1 MKKPES
7 KLQELVTRLQQAC
20 GENLVSIVLYGSAA
34 REDFHEEFSDVN
46 VLVVLQ
52 HLKPSSFAPTSAVL
66 HWWSHEEK
74 LRPPMIMTLEE
85 LRESA
90 GVFAIELLDIQHSHK
105 TLFGQDVVTAIDVPM
120 NLHRVEVE
128 HELRTTLLRL
138 RHHLLLSPDSEDE
151 LRAVLAKS
159 ITTVLTLFRHALIA
173 LGGNPPD
180 AKPQLLENAG
190 EVFGFEV
197 GPLRTILEL
206 RNEGRHSENLR
217 DLYHA
222 YMSAIQ
228 HVAHELDARAP
239 KRQLRNLPQ
248 GDL

>member
-52 HLKPSSFAPTSAVL
+52 HLEPSSFAAISAVL
-66 HWWSHEEK
+66 HWWSHQEK
-74 LRPPMIMTLEE
+74 

-90 GVFAIELLDIQHSHK
+90 DVFAIELLDIQRSHK

-138 RHHLLLSPDSEDE
+138 RHHLLLSPGNQDE

-159 ITTVLTLFRHALIA
+159 ITSVLTLFRHALIA
-173 LGGNPPD
+173 LGQNPPQ
-180 AKPQLLENAG
+180 AKPELLETAG

-197 GPLRTILEL
+197 QPLRSILAL
-206 RNEGRHSENLR
+206 RNEGPHSENLHE
-217 DLYHA
+217 LYHA

-228 HVAHELDARAP
+228 RVAHELDARVP
-239 KRQLRNLPQ
+239 KRQLQKLP
-248 GDL
+248 

>member
-1 MKKPES
+1 
-7 KLQELVTRLQQAC
+7 LQQAC

-46 VLVVLQ
+46 VLVVVQ
-52 HLKPSSFAPTSAVL
+52 HLKPSSFAAISAVL
-66 HWWSHEEK
+66 HWWSHDEK
-74 LRPPMIMTLEE
+74 LRPPMIMTLDE

-90 GVFAIELLDIQHSHK
+90 DVFAIELLDIQRSHK

-138 RHHLLLSPDSEDE
+138 RHHLLLSPDNQDE

-159 ITTVLTLFRHALIA
+159 ITSVLTLFRHALIA
-173 LGGNPPD
+173 LGQDPPQ
-180 AKPQLLENAG
+180 AKPQLLETAG

-197 GPLRTILEL
+197 QPLRSILAL
-206 RNEGRHSENLR
+206 RNQGPHSENLHQR
-217 DLYHA
+217 YHA

-228 HVAHELDARAP
+228 RVAHELDARVP
-239 KRQLRNLPQ
+239 KKQLQ
-248 GDL
+248 KVT

>member
-52 HLKPSSFAPTSAVL
+52 HLEPSSFAAISAVL
-66 HWWSHEEK
+66 HWWSHQEK
-74 LRPPMIMTLEE
+74 LRPPMIMTLD
-85 LRESA
+85 
-90 GVFAIELLDIQHSHK
+90 ELLDIQRSHK
-105 TLFGQDVVTAIDVPM
+105 PLFGQDVVTAIDVPM

-138 RHHLLLSPDSEDE
+138 RHHLLLSPDNEDE

-159 ITTVLTLFRHALIA
+159 ITSVLTLFRHALIA
-173 LGGNPPD
+173 LGENPPQ
-180 AKPQLLENAG
+180 AKPQVLENAG
-190 EVFGFEV
+190 QVFGFEV
-197 GPLRTILEL
+197 QPLRSILEL
-206 RNEGRHSENLR
+206 RNEGPHS
-217 DLYHA
+217 D
-222 YMSAIQ
+222 
-228 HVAHELDARAP
+228 
-239 KRQLRNLPQ
+239 KF
-248 GDL
+248 GDWLQR

>member
-34 REDFHEEFSDVN
+34 REDFHEQFSDVN

-52 HLKPSSFAPTSAVL
+52 HLQAASFAAISAVL
-66 HWWSHEEK
+66 HWWSREEK

-90 GVFAIELLDIQHSHK
+90 DVFAIELLDIQRSHK

-138 RHHLLLSPDSEDE
+138 RHHLLLSPGNQDE

-159 ITTVLTLFRHALIA
+159 ITSVLTLFRHALIA
-173 LGGNPPD
+173 VGENPPQ
-180 AKPQLLENAG
+180 AKAQVLENAG
-190 EVFGFEV
+190 QAFGFEV
-197 GPLRTILEL
+197 QPLRSILAL
-206 RNEGRHSENLR
+206 RNQGTHSENLHE
-217 DLYHA
+217 LYHA

-228 HVAHELDARAP
+228 RVARELDARVP
-239 KRQLRNLPQ
+239 KRQLQKLP
-248 GDL
+248 

>member
-1 MKKPES
+1 
-7 KLQELVTRLQQAC
+7 LQQAC

-46 VLVVLQ
+46 VLVVVQ
-52 HLKPSSFAPTSAVL
+52 HLKPSSFAAISAVL
-66 HWWSHEEK
+66 HWWSRDEK
-74 LRPPMIMTLEE
+74 LRPPMIMTLDE

-90 GVFAIELLDIQHSHK
+90 DVFAIEMLDIQRSHK

-138 RHHLLLSPDSEDE
+138 RHHLLLSPDNQDE

-159 ITTVLTLFRHALIA
+159 ITSVLTLFRHALIA
-173 LGGNPPD
+173 LGQDPPQ
-180 AKPQLLENAG
+180 AKPQLLETAG
-190 EVFGFEV
+190 EVFAFEV
-197 GPLRTILEL
+197 QPLRSILAL
-206 RNEGRHSENLR
+206 RNQGPHSENLHE
-217 DLYHA
+217 LYHA

-228 HVAHELDARAP
+228 RVAHELDARVP
-239 KRQLRNLPQ
+239 KKQLQ
-248 GDL
+248 KVT

>member
-52 HLKPSSFAPTSAVL
+52 HLEQSSFAAISGVL

-90 GVFAIELLDIQHSHK
+90 DVFAIEMLDIQRSHK
-105 TLFGQDVVTAIDVPM
+105 TLFGQDVVTAIEVPM

-138 RHHLLLSPDSEDE
+138 RHHLLLSPDNQDE

-159 ITTVLTLFRHALIA
+159 ITSVLTLFRHALIA
-173 LGGNPPD
+173 LGQNPPQ
-180 AKPQLLENAG
+180 AKPELLETAG
-190 EVFGFEV
+190 KVFGFEV
-197 GPLRTILEL
+197 QPLRSILAL
-206 RNEGRHSENLR
+206 RNQGPHSENLHE
-217 DLYHA
+217 LYHA

-228 HVAHELDARAP
+228 RVAHELDARVP
-239 KRQLRNLPQ
+239 KRQFQKLP
-248 GDL
+248 

>member
-7 KLQELVTRLQQAC
+7 KLQELVSRLQQAC

-34 REDFHEEFSDVN
+34 REDFHEAFSDVN

-52 HLKPSSFAPTSAVL
+52 RLEASAFATISAVL
-66 HWWSHEEK
+66 RWWSHEEK

-90 GVFAIELLDIQHSHK
+90 DVFAIELLDMQRSHK
-105 TLFGQDVVTAIDVPM
+105 TLFGQDVVTGVEIPM

-138 RHHLLLSPDSEDE
+138 RHHLLLSPGSDDE

-159 ITTVLTLFRHALIA
+159 ITSVLTLFRHALIA
-173 LGGNPPD
+173 LGENPPE
-180 AKPQLLENAG
+180 AKPQLLERAG
-190 EVFGFEV
+190 QIFGFEV
-197 GPLRTILEL
+197 QPLRSILAL
-206 RNEGRHSENLR
+206 RNEGPHSENLH

-222 YMSAIQ
+222 YMSTIQ
-228 HVAHELDARAP
+228 RVAHELDARAP
-239 KRQLRNLPQ
+239 KRHLQKRP
-248 GDL
+248 

>member
-46 VLVVLQ
+46 VLVVVQ
-52 HLKPSSFAPTSAVL
+52 HLKPSSFAAISAVL
-66 HWWSHEEK
+66 HWWSREEK
-74 LRPPMIMTLEE
+74 LRPPMIMTLDE

-90 GVFAIELLDIQHSHK
+90 DVFAIELLDIQRSHK

-138 RHHLLLSPDSEDE
+138 RHHLLLSPDNQDE

-159 ITTVLTLFRHALIA
+159 ITSVLTLFRHALIA
-173 LGGNPPD
+173 LGQNPPQT
-180 AKPQLLENAG
+180 KPELLENAG

-197 GPLRTILEL
+197 QPLRSILAL
-206 RNEGRHSENLR
+206 RNQGPHSENLHE
-217 DLYHA
+217 LYHA

-228 HVAHELDARAP
+228 RVAHELDARVP
-239 KRQLRNLPQ
+239 KRQLQKLP
-248 GDL
+248 

>member
-34 REDFHEEFSDVN
+34 REDFHEQFSDVN

-52 HLKPSSFAPTSAVL
+52 HLQAASFAAISAVL
-66 HWWSHEEK
+66 HWWSREEK

-90 GVFAIELLDIQHSHK
+90 DVFAIELLDIQRSHK

-138 RHHLLLSPDSEDE
+138 RHHLLLSPDNQDE

-159 ITTVLTLFRHALIA
+159 ITSVLTLFRHALIA
-173 LGGNPPD
+173 LGENPPA
-180 AKPQLLENAG
+180 AKPQLLESAG
-190 EVFGFEV
+190 QVFGFEV
-197 GPLRTILEL
+197 QPLRSILEL
-206 RNEGRHSENLR
+206 RNEGPHSANVHE
-217 DLYHA
+217 LYHA

-228 HVAHELDARAP
+228 QVAHELDARVP
-239 KRQLRNLPQ
+239 KRQLQKLP
-248 GDL
+248 

>member
-20 GENLVSIVLYGSAA
+20 GENLVSLVLYGSAA

-52 HLKPSSFAPTSAVL
+52 HLEQSSFATISAVL
-66 HWWSHEEK
+66 RWWSREEK
-74 LRPPMIMTLEE
+74 LRPPMIMTLDE

-90 GVFAIELLDIQHSHK
+90 DVFAIEMLDIQRSHK

-120 NLHRVEVE
+120 NLHRIEVE

-138 RHHLLLSPDSEDE
+138 RHHLLLSPDNQDE

-159 ITTVLTLFRHALIA
+159 ITSVLTLFRHALIA
-173 LGGNPPD
+173 LGQNPPL
-180 AKPQLLENAG
+180 AKPQLLETAG

-197 GPLRTILEL
+197 QPLQSILAL
-206 RNEGRHSENLR
+206 RNEGAHSENLHE
-217 DLYHA
+217 LYHA
-222 YMSAIQ
+222 YMNAIQ
-228 HVAHELDARAP
+228 RVAHELDARVP
-239 KRQLRNLPQ
+239 KRQLQKVP
-248 GDL
+248 

>member
-1 MKKPES
+1 MQKPKS
-7 KLQELVTRLQQAC
+7 KLQELVVRLQQAC
-20 GENLVSIVLYGSAA
+20 GDNLVSIVLYGSAA

-52 HLKPSSFAPTSAVL
+52 HLRPDSFAPISTVL
-66 HWWSHEEK
+66 HWWTHQEK

-90 GVFAIELLDIQHSHK
+90 DVFAIELLDMQRSHQ
-105 TLFGQDVVTAIDVPM
+105 TLFGQDVVAAIEVPM

-138 RHHLLLSPDSEDE
+138 RHHLLLSPDHEDE

-159 ITTVLTLFRHALIA
+159 ITSVLTLFRHALIA
-173 LGGNPPD
+173 LGEDPPHP
-180 AKPQLLENAG
+180 KPELLERAG
-190 EVFGFEV
+190 QVFGFEAQ
-197 GPLRTILEL
+197 PLQAILKL
-206 RNEGRHSENLR
+206 RQEARHSNNLPE
-217 DLYHA
+217 LYHA

-228 HVAHELDARAP
+228 RVAHELDARVP
-239 KRQLRNLPQ
+239 KRHLRHQP
-248 GDL
+248 

>member
-34 REDFHEEFSDVN
+34 REDFHEQFSDVN
-46 VLVVLQ
+46 VLVVLENLQ
-52 HLKPSSFAPTSAVL
+52 ATSFAAISAVL
-66 HWWSHEEK
+66 HWWSRDEK
-74 LRPPMIMTLEE
+74 LRPPTIMTLEE

-90 GVFAIELLDIQHSHK
+90 DVFAIELLDIQRSHK

-138 RHHLLLSPDSEDE
+138 RHHLLLSPDNQDE

-159 ITTVLTLFRHALIA
+159 ITSVLTLFRHALIA
-173 LGGNPPD
+173 LGENPPA
-180 AKPQLLENAG
+180 AKPQLLESAG
-190 EVFGFEV
+190 QVFGFEV
-197 GPLRTILEL
+197 QPLRSILKL
-206 RNEGRHSENLR
+206 RDEGPHSENVHE
-217 DLYHA
+217 LYHA

-228 HVAHELDARAP
+228 RVAHELDARVP
-239 KRQLRNLPQ
+239 KRQLQKVP
-248 GDL
+248 

>member
-1 MKKPES
+1 MQKP
-7 KLQELVTRLQQAC
+7 KNNLQELVVRLQQAC
-20 GENLVSIVLYGSAA
+20 GGDLVSIVLYGSAA
-34 REDFHEEFSDVN
+34 RDDFHEEFSDVN

-52 HLKPSSFAPTSAVL
+52 HLKPNLFAPISTVL

-90 GVFAIELLDIQHSHK
+90 DVFAIELLDIQRSHQ
-105 TLFGQDVVTAIDVPM
+105 TLFGQDVVTAIEVPM

-138 RHHLLLSPDSEDE
+138 RHHLLLSPDNENE

-159 ITTVLTLFRHALIA
+159 ITSVLTLFRHALIA
-173 LGGNPPD
+173 LGEDPPHTNPL
-180 AKPQLLENAG
+180 LLEHAG
-190 EVFGFEV
+190 KAFGFEV
-197 GPLRTILEL
+197 TPLQAILKL
-206 RNEGRHSENLR
+206 RNGGQHSANLR
-217 DLYHA
+217 ELYHA

-228 HVAHELDARAP
+228 RVAHEVDVRVP
-239 KRQLRNLPQ
+239 KHHLRNL
-248 GDL
+248 L